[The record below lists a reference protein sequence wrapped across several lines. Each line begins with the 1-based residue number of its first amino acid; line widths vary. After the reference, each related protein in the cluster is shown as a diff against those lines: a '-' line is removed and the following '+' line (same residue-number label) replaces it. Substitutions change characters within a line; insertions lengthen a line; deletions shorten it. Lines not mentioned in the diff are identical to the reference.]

1 MKPRNDDS
9 FKKYHIW
16 DYGMTLLCY
25 PNLWIM
31 ATSNLIASPVTQSKR
46 KFDAIKP
53 VLPKGKHYLINTHMV
68 GWIFS

>member
-1 MKPRNDDS
+1 
-9 FKKYHIW
+9 
-16 DYGMTLLCY
+16 MTLLCH

-46 KFDAIKP
+46 KFDTIKP
-53 VLPKGKHYLINTHMV
+53 VLPKGKHDSIKTHMV

>member
-1 MKPRNDDS
+1 
-9 FKKYHIW
+9 
-16 DYGMTLLCY
+16 MTLLCH

-31 ATSNLIASPVTQSKR
+31 ATSNLIASPVTQSKF

-53 VLPKGKHYLINTHMV
+53 ILPKGKHDSIKTHMV